1 MSGGDRLLDLVNA
14 YRLSRATAV
23 AIELRLPE
31 LVADGPS
38 RVEDLARVTAMH
50 APSLRRLLRA
60 LASYGVFAEQA
71 DGRFGKTDLSE
82 LLRRDNEASVGH
94 TIAMLDDAY
103 HSWEQLKASVE
114 TGTPVYERIYGV
126 SRWDYLATHPE
137 ESEKFN
143 RAMVAASTR
152 DAPTIVAGCELQGA
166 SVICDVGGGN
176 GALLIAA
183 LKKHPRAA
191 GIVFDL
197 PQGVRGAEA
206 RFGAAGVADRCR
218 VVAGDFFVDSPP
230 AADAYLMKFILH
242 DWPDDDCVRILSKV
256 REAMR
261 PQSRLLVIERALPE
275 RVTETASAQGVTITD
290 LHMMVMLGG
299 RERSE
304 REYAQL
310 LVRAGLRHTTTRDA
324 GAFSILESQYTPA

>member
-114 TGTPVYERIYGV
+114 TGTPVYERIYGC
-126 SRWDYLATHPE
+126 
-137 ESEKFN
+137 
-143 RAMVAASTR
+143 R
-152 DAPTIVAGCELQGA
+152 DGTIWPLTLRKAR
-166 SVICDVGGGN
+166 SS
-176 GALLIAA
+176 
-183 LKKHPRAA
+183 
-191 GIVFDL
+191 IV
-197 PQGVRGAEA
+197 R
-206 RFGAAGVADRCR
+206 
-218 VVAGDFFVDSPP
+218 
-230 AADAYLMKFILH
+230 
-242 DWPDDDCVRILSKV
+242 
-256 REAMR
+256 
-261 PQSRLLVIERALPE
+261 
-275 RVTETASAQGVTITD
+275 
-290 LHMMVMLGG
+290 
-299 RERSE
+299 
-304 REYAQL
+304 
-310 LVRAGLRHTTTRDA
+310 
-324 GAFSILESQYTPA
+324 